1 MIGVKKMGQK
11 FSQWMAGRYGSDQ
24 FGRFLAIVSVALL
37 IAGMIVRN
45 TIGTLLIA
53 VAFACLIFSYYR
65 MFSKRVGDRQRENV
79 KYLNIKYKVTGW
91 FGRIKNRWQQSK
103 TFRFYKCPECG
114 VTVRVPRGKGKI
126 RITCPKC
133 RHAFIK
139 NT

>member
-1 MIGVKKMGQK
+1 
-11 FSQWMAGRYGSDQ
+11 MAGRYGSDQ

-45 TIGTLLIA
+45 TIGNVLT
-53 VAFACLIFSYYR
+53 AFALACLVYSYYR
-65 MFSKRVGDRQRENV
+65 MFSKRTGDRQRENV
-79 KYLNIKYKVTGW
+79 KYLNMKYKVTGW
-91 FGRIKNRWQQSK
+91 FGQIKSRWKQGK
-103 TFRFYKCPECG
+103 TFRFYKCPQCG

-133 RHAFIK
+133 SHSFIK